1 MGILNSLGSICPRLL
16 IAFYSCCKHSVLFS
30 RKLEIG
36 REIVLLMWLFI
47 PSFFIVSCFFM
58 FDIIVYYSNCC
69 LKKVMDANKS
79 LLNDTQY
86 YYAYKNML
94 TSPAIFSAS
103 ERIKLFASLSEFSN
117 CQTDYYRDE

>member
-1 MGILNSLGSICPRLL
+1 MGILYSLGSICPALL

-30 RKLEIG
+30 RKLKIG

-79 LLNDTQY
+79 LLNGMTH
-86 YYAYKNML
+86 NTTML
-94 TSPAIFSAS
+94 
-103 ERIKLFASLSEFSN
+103 IKI
-117 CQTDYYRDE
+117 C